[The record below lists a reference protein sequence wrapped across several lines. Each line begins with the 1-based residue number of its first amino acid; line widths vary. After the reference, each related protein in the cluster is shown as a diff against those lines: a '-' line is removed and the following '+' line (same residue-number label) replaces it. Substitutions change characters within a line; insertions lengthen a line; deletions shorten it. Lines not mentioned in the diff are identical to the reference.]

1 MVQCT
6 IAEEAKMNSAK
17 ENLDLYK
24 KAVEQGYANAVELGD
39 LQLRSFKGL
48 VEQQLE
54 LFGLMVDTQVKQAEL
69 LGQVKDYPEYLNE
82 QARIGR
88 ELAEGLAVKS
98 RAGVELAGNAS
109 AEYRAWMEKSLHAAG
124 ESWQKAAESQA

>member
-1 MVQCT
+1 
-6 IAEEAKMNSAK
+6 MNSAK
-17 ENLDLYK
+17 ENLNLYK

-39 LQLRSFKGL
+39 LQMRSFKGL

-69 LGQVKDYPEYLNE
+69 LGQVKEYPEYLSE

-88 ELAEGLAVKS
+88 ELAEGLAAKS

-109 AEYRAWMEKSLHAAG
+109 AEYRAWMVNSMKAAG
-124 ESWQKAAESQA
+124 ESWRQAAESQA

>member
-1 MVQCT
+1 
-6 IAEEAKMNSAK
+6 MNSAK

-54 LFGLMVDTQVKQAEL
+54 LFGLMIDAQVKQAEL
-69 LGQVKDYPEYLNE
+69 LGQVKDYPEYLNQ

-98 RAGVELAGNAS
+98 RAGVELVGNAS
-109 AEYRAWMEKSLHAAG
+109 AEYRDWMEKSMKAAG
-124 ESWQKAAESQA
+124 ESWQKAADSQA

>member
-1 MVQCT
+1 
-6 IAEEAKMNSAK
+6 MNSAK